1 VIFFLTDGE
10 IPGETL
16 YHVDGYAEETGN
28 KVIVNTIGFSSEAG
42 KEPLV
47 ELAKRHRGVFR
58 FVPTRGLPAGERP

>member
-1 VIFFLTDGE
+1 
-10 IPGETL
+10 
-16 YHVDGYAEETGN
+16 
-28 KVIVNTIGFSSEAG
+28 VNTIGFSSEAG